1 MKSEK
6 KRGKIRIMDEK
17 DRIIEELREENRIL
31 KELVTA
37 LTKRVMELEA
47 RLNKNSKNSNKPP
60 SSDGL
65 RKGAPKNSREPS
77 GKPSGGQKG
86 HEGNTREISPSPDT
100 IIELKPNTECDCGGE
115 IVIKAENYT
124 IRQETDIQPIKVI
137 TVEYRAYDGFCEK
150 CGKVH
155 KASFPERL
163 GGVVN
168 YGEGIQSILTYLTSY
183 QLLPI
188 KRATELVEDLFGLRV
203 SQGTVVSAGT
213 EAYEKLEGTDS
224 AIKQEIIESG
234 VVCFDESGMRVEGK
248 VQWLHSAGTESA
260 TYYRTHPKRGNA
272 AMDDIGIL
280 PVFEGTAVHDHL
292 KSYYHYDKCAH
303 SECNQHI
310 LRYLKYL
317 YENLGVV
324 WAYEMTCHLLR
335 IKKHVDLSKIFGSD
349 SLELAD
355 ISDYEIIYREILAKA
370 DISKEAPQDERR
382 LARRLA
388 EYEQETLLFMLD
400 FDVPFTNNLAERD
413 IRMPKVKQKISGGFR
428 TSEGAKTFSRIR
440 SFISTCKKKG
450 NNIFDGLKSIFKD
463 EAEAFLYPNS
473 L

>member
-1 MKSEK
+1 M
-6 KRGKIRIMDEK
+6 
-17 DRIIEELREENRIL
+17 
-31 KELVTA
+31 
-37 LTKRVMELEA
+37 
-47 RLNKNSKNSNKPP
+47 
-60 SSDGL
+60 
-65 RKGAPKNSREPS
+65 
-77 GKPSGGQKG
+77 
-86 HEGNTREISPSPDT
+86 
-100 IIELKPNTECDCGGE
+100 
-115 IVIKAENYT
+115 
-124 IRQETDIQPIKVI
+124 
-137 TVEYRAYDGFCEK
+137 EYRAYDGFCEK
-150 CGKVH
+150 CGKLH

-168 YGEGIQSILTYLTSY
+168 YGEGIQAILTYLTSY
-183 QLLPI
+183 PLIPI

-248 VQWLHSAGTESA
+248 TQWLHSAGTESA
-260 TYYRTHPKRGNA
+260 TYYRTHPKRGNE

-280 PVFEGTAVHDHL
+280 PVFEGTAIHDHL

-303 SECNQHI
+303 GECNQHI

-324 WAYEMTCHLLR
+324 WAYEMACHLLR
-335 IKKHVDLSKIFGSD
+335 IKKHVDLSKVFGAD
-349 SLELAD
+349 RLEAAD
-355 ISDYEIIYREILAKA
+355 ISDYERIYRHILTKA
-370 DISKEAPQDERR
+370 NISSEAPQDERR

-388 EYEQETLLFMLD
+388 EYEQETLMFMLD

-413 IRMPKVKQKISGGFR
+413 IRMPKAKQKISGGFR
-428 TSEGAKTFSRIR
+428 TNEGAKTFTRIR

-450 NNIFDGLKSIFKD
+450 KNIFDGLTSIFKD
-463 EAEAFLYPNS
+463 EAETFLYPNS